1 MQSPDVP
8 PPLPASAQA
17 GDVATRPAWIGLGA
31 NLGDAPVALRGA
43 LEAMARWPGS
53 RVVRVSSLY
62 RSAPVDAGGPDYFN
76 AVAEVATPM
85 AAHDLLRALQAIEQ
99 AAGRQRPYR
108 NAPRT
113 LDLDVLLYGEGG
125 GERIDTPT
133 LTVPHPR
140 MHERAFVLHPLAE
153 IAPWPVNA
161 DQLAAVRGQRI
172 EWLDGWFGAEP
183 AIRRAQGER

>member
-1 MQSPDVP
+1 MPAMPSPL
-8 PPLPASAQA
+8 LPAFTQPADA
-17 GDVATRPAWIGLGA
+17 ATRPAWIGLGA
-31 NLGDAPVALRGA
+31 NLGDAPAALRGA
-43 LEAMARWPGS
+43 LEAIARWPGS

-76 AVAEVATPM
+76 AVAEVATPL
-85 AAHDLLRALQAIEQ
+85 AAHDLLQALQAIEQ

-153 IAPWPVNA
+153 IAPWQV
-161 DQLAAVRGQRI
+161 DLGQLAAVQWQRV
-172 EWLDGWFGAEP
+172 ERMDGRFWG
-183 AIRRAQGER
+183 